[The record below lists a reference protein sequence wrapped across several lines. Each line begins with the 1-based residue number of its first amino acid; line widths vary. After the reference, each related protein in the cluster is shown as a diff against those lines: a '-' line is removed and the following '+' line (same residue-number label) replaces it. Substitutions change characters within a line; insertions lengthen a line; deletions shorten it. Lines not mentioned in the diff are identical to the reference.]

1 MNFRVWFMKNSD
13 LIFEGISLPPSL
25 KKIIEMALEDG
36 VLTEKERELIKRKAI
51 AEGLEEI
58 EFEFYFE
65 KIEERFMASFHSQNS
80 PSKILRE
87 AFAKMEALAE
97 GAKGILPEDLMSQ
110 LSLLG
115 SVNPAGMVAGTVAT
129 ALNAFIKTPSNLN
142 NLKAEVI
149 RSLKIPSNLEIIL
162 EFLEYADSCIAE
174 EKLKNKSAG
183 AISGISNF
191 LAGAEIDLI
200 PIWNI
205 KKKQIVEKAV
215 EDFRN
220 DPTALKHLKKYQT
233 SSTDKLKKLL
243 AATAGL
249 PVKLSSIFMK
259 IELPYSFN
267 EFKELMDYVRQM
279 SLSSD
284 PRAPEFKQYLIHLQ
298 EEGQRR
304 FPEESDEIA
313 SRAIKISALQ
323 NFKDK
328 LKNASSKETLA
339 QTDMPEDYIE
349 FMELMRFVESKSKGS
364 NKDSMYYMIFLGK
377 MYDFGIEHFP
387 DKQIE
392 ISSYRPRSIEILKQQ
407 LAAFK
412 GSAQEEGILSNFK
425 DTLIGKN
432 NDYCN
437 AIEVVL
443 RNFPT
448 PHNYEDLIEVLR
460 HAKQSVEFDNEAKLP
475 YIEFQNRLFNEALS
489 KYPEKLQ
496 DFFPLRVNIVEK
508 FKLYVKRHS
517 IAEAVSSFP
526 IPSNEEDFFD
536 LIGYAKSKMKTD
548 GLYEDEY
555 KQMVNRLYTA
565 GKDIYDSEKLKK
577 YKIKKFGLF

>member
-1 MNFRVWFMKNSD
+1 MKNSD

-51 AEGLEEI
+51 AEGLDEI

-65 KIEERFMASFHSQNS
+65 KIEERFMSSFHSQNS

-87 AFAKMEALAE
+87 AFAKMETIAE
-97 GAKGILPEDLMSQ
+97 GSKGILPEDLMSQ

-149 RSLKIPSNLEIIL
+149 RSLKIPTNLEIIL

-174 EKLKNKSAG
+174 EKLKNKSAST
-183 AISGISNF
+183 ISGISNF

-200 PIWNI
+200 PIWNN

-215 EDFRN
+215 EDFKN
-220 DPTALKHLKKYQT
+220 DPDALKYLKKYQT

-259 IELPYSFN
+259 VELPYSFK
-267 EFKELMDYVRQM
+267 EFMELMDFVRQI

-284 PRAPEFKQYLIHLQ
+284 PRAPEFKQYLIQLQ

-304 FPEESDEIA
+304 FPEESNDIA
-313 SRAIKISALQ
+313 ARAIKISALQ

-328 LKNASSKETLA
+328 LKNASSKEIIAKTEI
-339 QTDMPEDYIE
+339 PEDFRE
-349 FMELMRFVESKSKGS
+349 FIELMRFIESKSNGS
-364 NKDSMYYMIFLGK
+364 NKDSMDYLIFLGK
-377 MYDFGIEHFP
+377 MYNYGIEHFP

-392 ISSYRPRSIEILKQQ
+392 ISAYRPRSIEILKQQ
-407 LAAFK
+407 LATFK
-412 GSAQEEGILSNFK
+412 TSTQEQGLLSSFK
-425 DTLIGKN
+425 DMVSGKN

-448 PHNYEDLIEVLR
+448 PHNYEDLIEVLKY
-460 HAKQSVEFDNEAKLP
+460 AKESVEFDKEAKLP
-475 YIEFQNRLFNEALS
+475 FMEFQNRLFNDALRNFPDKS
-489 KYPEKLQ
+489 Q
-496 DFFPLRVNIVEK
+496 DFFSLRVYIVEK
-508 FKLYVKRHS
+508 FKLYAKSHS

-526 IPSNEEDFFD
+526 IPANEEDFFD
-536 LIGYAKSKMKTD
+536 LIGYAKSKMKND
-548 GLYEDEY
+548 EVHEDDY
-555 KQMVNRLYTA
+555 KQMVNRMYLA
-565 GKDIYDSEKLKK
+565 GKDIYDHEKLKK